1 MPIFDL
7 NEQLADMMIAA
18 QSLRRAEDY
27 KTTDTT
33 LSVASEN
40 PLAADTDTASEFTYG
55 SVDMRGQQAGEYV
68 VFVPQGNSRVSI
80 FYNPS
85 TREARPIPVA
95 G

>member
-1 MPIFDL
+1 MQIFDL

-18 QSLRRAEDY
+18 QSLRRAEEY
-27 KTTDTT
+27 KTADTT
-33 LSVASEN
+33 LSFAN
-40 PLAADTDTASEFTYG
+40 QTQLAADADTASEFTYG
-55 SVDMRGQQAGEYV
+55 SVDMRGQQAGEHV
-68 VFVPQGNSRVSI
+68 VSVPQGNSRVNI